1 MTLGENLQRLRA
13 AKGLSQE
20 EVARQLYV
28 SRQSVSK
35 WEHDAAEPGVEN
47 LKTLAKLYGV
57 TLDQLLLGEDPARE
71 DNPPWDGS
79 CEEVEEPRQAQDD
92 RIYLLWTGVRL
103 AATVV
108 VILSFFG
115 RYGWIIVPVV
125 APLTISLIAM
135 GVGIWV
141 RYPVMRRVI
150 LCLLVLDCLLS
161 LEALRLE
168 DSLRWLWLAGNGVYL
183 WGMTRPAIRRRFLQ
197 ECVR

>member
-1 MTLGENLQRLRA
+1 MTLGENLQKLRA

-35 WEHDAAEPGVEN
+35 WENDAAEPGVEN

-57 TLDQLLLGEDPARE
+57 TLDQLLLGEDPAPE

-79 CEEVEEPRQAQDD
+79 CEEAEEPRQAQDD

-125 APLTISLIAM
+125 APLTISLITM

-168 DSLRWLWLAGNGVYL
+168 NSLLLLWLAGDGV
-183 WGMTRPAIRRRFLQ
+183 
-197 ECVR
+197 

>member
-1 MTLGENLQRLRA
+1 MTLGGNLQRLRA

-35 WEHDAAEPGVEN
+35 WENDAAEPGVEN

-57 TLDQLLLGEDPARE
+57 TLDQLLLGEDPAPE

-79 CEEVEEPRQAQDD
+79 CVEAVGPRQAQDD

-125 APLTISLIAM
+125 APLTISLITM

-168 DSLRWLWLAGNGVYL
+168 NSLLLLWLAGDGVYL
-183 WGMTRPAIRRRFLQ
+183 WGMTRPSVQRRFSRN
-197 ECVR
+197 CVR

>member
-1 MTLGENLQRLRA
+1 MTLGENLQKLRA

-35 WEHDAAEPGVEN
+35 WENDVAEPGVEN

-57 TLDQLLLGEDPARE
+57 TLDQLLLGEDPAPA

-79 CEEVEEPRQAQDD
+79 CEEAEEPRQAQDD

-125 APLTISLIAM
+125 APLTISLITM

-168 DSLRWLWLAGNGVYL
+168 NSLLLLWLAGDGVYL
-183 WGMTRPAIRRRFLQ
+183 WGMTRPSVQRRFSRN
-197 ECVR
+197 CVR

>member
-35 WEHDAAEPGVEN
+35 WEHDAAEPGAEN
-47 LKTLAKLYGV
+47 LKTLARLYGV

-71 DNPPWDGS
+71 DNPPWDRSPG
-79 CEEVEEPRQAQDD
+79 EVEEPRQAQDD

-103 AATVV
+103 AATVL

-125 APLTISLIAM
+125 APLTISLITM

-168 DSLRWLWLAGNGVYL
+168 NSLLLLWLAGDGVYL
-183 WGMTRPAIRRRFLQ
+183 WGMTRPSVQRRFSRN
-197 ECVR
+197 CVR

>member
-1 MTLGENLQRLRA
+1 MTLGENLQKLRA
-13 AKGLSQE
+13 AKDLSQE

-35 WEHDAAEPGVEN
+35 WENDAAEPGVEN
-47 LKTLAKLYGV
+47 LKTLARLYGV

-79 CEEVEEPRQAQDD
+79 CEEVGVPRQAQDD

-125 APLTISLIAM
+125 APLTISLITM

-168 DSLRWLWLAGNGVYL
+168 NSLLLLWLAGDGVYL
-183 WGMTRPAIRRRFLQ
+183 WGMTRPSVQRRFSRN
-197 ECVR
+197 CVR